1 MHVPCPPP
9 CRKATTFGTRS
20 SCCPSIQT
28 LWITSWVSGV
38 LLHASC
44 GSRLTEKLTLLV
56 VPVMLTWFF
65 SFRASVF
72 AGLFEPGDMT
82 YDLERNAET
91 DPSLTEMVEVAIKI
105 LKKNPNGFYLL
116 VEGDRSSQRS
126 EAAAAM
132 LSFISSAL

>member
-1 MHVPCPPP
+1 
-9 CRKATTFGTRS
+9 
-20 SCCPSIQT
+20 
-28 LWITSWVSGV
+28 
-38 LLHASC
+38 
-44 GSRLTEKLTLLV
+44 
-56 VPVMLTWFF
+56 MLTWFF

-105 LKKNPNGFYLL
+105 LKKNLNGFYLL
-116 VEGDRSSQRS
+116 VEGDLSSQRS